1 MKGFN
6 TRKNVMVVKEKIEKY
21 ILIVSKVN
29 IENNPCE
36 NPNVLF

>member
-29 IENNPCE
+29 IKNNPCE